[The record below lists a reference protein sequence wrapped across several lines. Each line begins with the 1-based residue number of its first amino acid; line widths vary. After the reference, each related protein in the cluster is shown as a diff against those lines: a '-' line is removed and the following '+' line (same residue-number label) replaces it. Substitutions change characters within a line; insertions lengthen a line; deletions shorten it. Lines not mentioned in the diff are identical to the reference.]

1 MGKFP
6 FSCWEGSPFT
16 IFFAVTGL
24 FSGVI
29 KVFNAHTGALIASL
43 DPDSIEDKGE
53 FGENDA
59 SGRGRGYPIS
69 RLRCKGPSI

>member
-1 MGKFP
+1 MLR
-6 FSCWEGSPFT
+6 SPFT

-53 FGENDA
+53 AGDNDA
-59 SGRGRGYPIS
+59 SGRGYPIS
-69 RLRCKGPSI
+69 RLRCKGHSI